1 MDSVKFSREAKALY
15 VKFDKENR
23 RIAETIPIG
32 QDKFLDIDEKGNVLG
47 IELLLPK
54 NMPKEVYEAII
65 GTDSIEITS

>member
-32 QDKFLDIDEKGNVLG
+32 QDRFLDIDEKGNVLG
-47 IELLLPK
+47 IELLFPK
-54 NMPKEVYEAII
+54 NMPEEVYEAII
-65 GTDSIEITS
+65 RTDSIEITS